1 MSDLE
6 IYQRNEIDHYSPQD
20 GLARIAVAESGENF
34 FKRARNSDGL
44 YEAVKTKL
52 TEQRKFIKWY
62 DAQDKAK
69 GGRPS
74 KTCDGSVTGLSL
86 HELFNLSADDDRGHD
101 AVRKMLSRWRKSLAS
116 DEAFSCAL
124 ADAQARCKRI
134 CEQEKITT
142 VRGTEGTGEFDLYT
156 PVEYIEAARRVLGEI
171 DLDPASSEIAQRLVM
186 ARHYFTIDDDGLKQ
200 EWFGRVWMNPPYH
213 RELLPLFVN
222 KLVNEY
228 NAGRVQ
234 SAIMLTNNCT
244 DTQWFHEAEEAC
256 SAICFTNGRIN
267 FYRPNNETVA
277 PTQGQAFFYF
287 GQDVQQFADVFKAIG
302 SGFTPSWFFDIAAY
316 LDAGR

>member
-1 MSDLE
+1 MSALE
-6 IYQRNEIDHYSPQD
+6 TYQKKEIDNYNPQD

-52 TEQRKFIKWY
+52 TEQRKFIKWW
-62 DAQDKAK
+62 DAQPKDK
-69 GGRPS
+69 GGGDVRN
-74 KTCDGSVTGLSL
+74 TGNRSVTGVVTITDVFDI
-86 HELFNLSADDDRGHD
+86 HPDDERAID
-101 AVRKMLSRWRKSLAS
+101 ATKMMLSRWRKSLGA
-116 DEAFSCAL
+116 DEAFAVAL
-124 ADAQARCKRI
+124 ADAHSRCKRI

-156 PVEYIEAARRVLGEI
+156 PVEYIEAARLVLGEI
-171 DLDPASSEIAQRLVM
+171 DLDPASSAIAQRMVQ
-186 ARHYFTIDDDGLKQ
+186 ANNYFTIDDDGLKQ
-200 EWFGRVWMNPPYH
+200 KWFGRVWMNPPYH

-222 KLVNEY
+222 KLVTEY
-228 NAGRVQ
+228 KEGRVK

-256 SAICFTNGRIN
+256 SAVCFTNGRIN

-287 GQDVQQFADVFKAIG
+287 GPDVGRFGEVFRAIG
-302 SGFTPSWFFDIAAY
+302 SGFSPLWFFDVEGH
-316 LDAGR
+316 LNG